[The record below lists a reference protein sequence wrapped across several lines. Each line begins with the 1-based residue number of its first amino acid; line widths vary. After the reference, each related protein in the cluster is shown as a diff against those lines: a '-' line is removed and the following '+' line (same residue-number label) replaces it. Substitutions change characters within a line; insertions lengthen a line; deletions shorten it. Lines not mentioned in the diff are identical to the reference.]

1 MQFLT
6 QLGNLQEVGD
16 DSKLERSFERV
27 KSLIRRKIMRP
38 KMDMQCVVKMAVTA
52 ASPATAPPGLSESK
66 DNLQNVQLEQQVKES
81 RYELLCQQDSK
92 GKRLWFTQIRTP
104 PPPTHPRS
112 PACILSIP
120 PTRRLRRPLFVSVCV
135 ACFLPLFYGLVSF
148 VVGGGGG
155 GGGGG
160 VRRPLIPLRLERRR
174 QISLS

>member
-92 GKRLWFTQIRTP
+92 GKRLWFTQISP
-104 PPPTHPRS
+104 PRS

-135 ACFLPLFYGLVSF
+135 ACILPLFYGLVSF
-148 VVGGGGG
+148 VVGGGG